1 MSKPNRFC
9 VGVVTLLA
17 ISTAPLAHAQ
27 TTATI
32 DFSSAYIK
40 SSGTG
45 VNKVLIDGLRIPGDS
60 NLYELEYIVSPG
72 WSYALNLGPG
82 SRFNQ
87 STLSSIESQIRN
99 KTFAGTYTVNN
110 LSFQTSLVVK
120 IAQDGFV
127 AGEVAHIGNAASGVY
142 RGRVAGYIKPVI
154 EKTLPPTPCPTV
166 PRQPPST
173 GGPVLTI
180 SALTALDSSLAP
192 CDVVRLPSSEG
203 TTTTTAVSEV
213 SLVNV
218 QADVN
223 TDLSAVAAGSV
234 IKSWT
239 LYLKRLDTLQYAN
252 GTSNQWSANREYN
265 LSLTTDGK
273 TITGSVSIPQEIVGG
288 TQTNPQTGNIT
299 LSRQ

>member
-1 MSKPNRFC
+1 MSKSRQFC
-9 VGVVTLLA
+9 VGVAALIVV
-17 ISTAPLAHAQ
+17 SMPFLAHTQ
-27 TTATI
+27 TATL
-32 DFSSAYIK
+32 DFSAAYIK

-45 VNKVLIDGLRIPGDS
+45 VNRVLIDGLKIPGDS
-60 NLYELEYIVSPG
+60 NLYELEYILSPG
-72 WSYALNLGPG
+72 FSYALNLGPG

-110 LSFQTSLVVK
+110 LSFDTSLVIK

-127 AGEVAHIGNAASGVY
+127 AGEIAHIGNAASGVY

-154 EKTLPPTPCPTV
+154 EKTLPPTPCPAV
-166 PRQPPST
+166 PTQPPST
-173 GGPVLTI
+173 GGPILTI

-192 CDVVRLPSSEG
+192 CDVIHLPSP
-203 TTTTTAVSEV
+203 TAPTTTTALSV
-213 SLVNV
+213 VNA

-223 TDLSAVAAGSV
+223 ADLNAVAAGSI

-252 GTSNQWSANREYN
+252 GSSNQWSANREYN

-288 TQTNPQTGNIT
+288 TQTNPQTGNMK

>member
-1 MSKPNRFC
+1 MSKTNRFC

-17 ISTAPLAHAQ
+17 ISAAPFVHAQ
-27 TTATI
+27 TTATL

-180 SALTALDSSLAP
+180 SALTALDSSLVP

-203 TTTTTAVSEV
+203 TTTTTAV